1 MRDEYSFRQATRPAQ
16 RKGIERWWA
25 ARKEGEEGEKVMVTS
40 PSSTSAFRLNTDT
53 FPRRRRRNN
62 LRGNEAWRWMGTLL
76 IVIRIV
82 GVSLAEKMNPAWPD
96 PPPPGVGRPPPGVAV
111 IGLPNTR
118 HVDDN

>member
-1 MRDEYSFRQATRPAQ
+1 MRDEYSFRQATRPTQ
-16 RKGIERWWA
+16 RKGTERWWA
-25 ARKEGEEGEKVMVTS
+25 A
-40 PSSTSAFRLNTDT
+40 AFRLHTDT

-82 GVSLAEKMNPAWPD
+82 RVSLAEKMNLAWPD

>member
-76 IVIRIV
+76 IVIGGVR
-82 GVSLAEKMNPAWPD
+82 VSLAEKMNLAARSTTPLGWEGPLR
-96 PPPPGVGRPPPGVAV
+96 GS
-111 IGLPNTR
+111 L
-118 HVDDN
+118 